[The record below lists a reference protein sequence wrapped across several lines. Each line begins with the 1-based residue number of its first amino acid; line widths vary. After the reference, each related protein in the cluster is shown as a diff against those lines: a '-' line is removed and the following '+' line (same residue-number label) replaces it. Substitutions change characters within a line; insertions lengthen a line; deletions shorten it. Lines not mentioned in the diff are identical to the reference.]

1 MKKPILLQR
10 TLGILLLP
18 LLVACLALS
27 SQPAPAQDNGYPVAA
42 QAQDNGYPAAPETY
56 SREELAQMLAPI
68 ALYPDALLSQILMA
82 STYPLEVIEADRW
95 VRSNPN
101 LKGDALDSALLQEDW
116 DPSVKAVCH
125 FPSIL
130 ALMSEKIGQTT
141 DLGNAFLA
149 QEGEVM
155 DVIQELRDKA
165 YAQGNLA
172 SNARQK
178 VIVQDQTIVIE
189 PANPQV
195 VYVPYYDPLY
205 IYGPWWYPGYPP
217 YYWGPPGVSLG
228 VGLFYWPAF
237 NFGFDYGSW
246 CYFDWPRHYVFINV
260 HTRPRYVRHDRWLT
274 RPGQWQHVPRHRR
287 GVAYRD
293 RATAR
298 RFGQAPSRAAD
309 FRRDVRGFP
318 ARGMTVRERDFRAG
332 QPTHAER
339 NRTGERS
346 TATNRNVRPPQTVE
360 RSQQQRDR
368 AADRARQ
375 QRREEQGRQQQQQFE
390 QQRQQQQRVERERQV
405 QPGRQ
410 QQQRVQQELQ
420 QRRAEQAR
428 QQREGTNRARQ
439 QQGVEQQWGQRE
451 NVIRLRPQQQQQ
463 VNQEQRVRDNVF
475 NRVDNGR
482 MERQSSERGR
492 ASRQGGQGGRSWGG
506 SGGHRR

>member
-1 MKKPILLQR
+1 MKKPTLLQR
-10 TLGILLLP
+10 ILGILLLP

-27 SQPAPAQDNGYPVAA
+27 AQPA

-101 LKGDALDSALLQEDW
+101 LTGDALDSALLQEDW

-130 ALMSEKIGQTT
+130 GLMSEKIGQTT

-155 DVIQELRDKA
+155 DVIQELRSKA
-165 YAQGNLA
+165 NAQGNLA

-178 VIVQDQTIVIE
+178 VIVENQTIVIE

-217 YYWGPPGVSLG
+217 YYWGPPEVSLG

-237 NFGFDYGSW
+237 YFGFNYGTWS
-246 CYFDWPRHYVFINV
+246 YFDWPRHNVFINV
-260 HTRPRYVRHDRWLT
+260 HARPRYVRHDRWLT
-274 RPGQWQHVPRHRR
+274 RPGQWHHVPRHRR

-318 ARGMTVRERDFRAG
+318 DRGITVRERDFRPGDRTRAD
-332 QPTHAER
+332 R
-339 NRTGERS
+339 KRTGERS
-346 TATNRNVRPPQTVE
+346 TVTNRNVRPPKTVE
-360 RSQQQRDR
+360 RNRPQRDQ
-368 AADRARQ
+368 AADRARH

-390 QQRQQQQRVERERQV
+390 QRRQQQQRVERERQL
-405 QPGRQ
+405 QSGRQ

-428 QQREGTNRARQ
+428 QQREGANRAR
-439 QQGVEQQWGQRE
+439 
-451 NVIRLRPQQQQQ
+451 RPQQRSEQKREQRVNVTRPRQQPQWAGQQQ
-463 VNQEQRVRDNVF
+463 VHDNVF
-475 NRVDNGR
+475 NRIDNGR

-492 ASRQGGQGGRSWGG
+492 TSRQGGGGSRSWGG
-506 SGGHRR
+506 SGGNRR